1 MPSPVRYIIHPGW
14 VKSAS
19 DGDLHYITAGKL
31 MSLYQLNLR
40 DPNVHYV
47 IDRDGKGFGIGETP
61 GDIHLYPRFD
71 GNYSLPV
78 AGKLKGE
85 ELKQELIEQFG
96 TMPLKNRLLILF
108 VAVVG
113 LFRPGIVYTS
123 LLTGIAQKITSDQQ
137 GTQAMSWLM
146 QELAKLE
153 SDEVGK

>member
-1 MPSPVRYIIHPGW
+1 MASPVRYIIHPGW

-71 GNYSLPV
+71 GNYSLP
-78 AGKLKGE
+78 AKDKLRGE
-85 ELKQELIEQFG
+85 ELRQELIGQIG
-96 TMPLKNRLLILF
+96 TMSLKSRLLILLMT
-108 VAVVG
+108 VAG
-113 LFRPGIVYTS
+113 LFRPGIVYTTF
-123 LLTGIAQKITSDQQ
+123 LTGVAQRITSDQQ
-137 GTQAMSWLM
+137 AAEAMARLM
-146 QELAKLE
+146 QELAKPE
-153 SDEVGK
+153 SDEAGK